1 MESDDA
7 RHIGPEGGNMQILL
21 KCLWIAGLIQMAIF
35 LANFYLPFKLKY
47 RQNISSLAP
56 FFRQVF
62 ITHAGYVAGVVLLF
76 STITFVFAAD
86 LASGHGLG
94 RFLAAAMC
102 VFWVCRIPLQ
112 LFYYDASIR
121 RANRAGEMAT
131 IGALLF
137 LAVTY
142 GAAAFVP
149 NR

>member
-1 MESDDA
+1 MESDNA
-7 RHIGPEGGNMQILL
+7 RHIGSKGGTMQILL

-47 RQNISSLAP
+47 RQNISTLAP

-62 ITHAGYVAGVVLLF
+62 ITHAGYVADVVLLF

-86 LASGHGLG
+86 LVSGHGLG

-121 RANRAGEMAT
+121 RANRAGDMT
-131 IGALLF
+131 MIVALLF

-149 NR
+149 NK